1 MRAGVS
7 RDADSELP
15 AARTV
20 ALWGIFVLLLLAVL
34 YAARS
39 LALPVVFAA
48 LASLVLGPVV
58 RALVR
63 IRVPAPLA
71 AAGLLL
77 LLLGGTGYGLVA
89 LAGPA
94 TEWVKGAPEGA
105 REIERK
111 LRFLRD
117 PVAKV
122 SQATEQVERA
132 TRLPGAQPTQTVIV
146 QPRRFSDVVLDQTQG
161 FASGL
166 FVSAVLLFFLLSS
179 PDGFLEKAV
188 ELAPRLEDKKR
199 VVVAAREIEGEVSTY
214 LLTMSAINAVFGLAV
229 WLAMLLL
236 GVPNAELWGVV
247 AGLTNFVPYVGGLA
261 TAVVLAGVGIL
272 TFDDPWRMFLPA
284 GAFVLLNVVEA
295 NLVTPFLMARRLT
308 LNPVVVFVWVML
320 WSWLWGVPGGLIAVP
335 LLAVLKIVCQ
345 HIPNLAPLAR
355 LVD

>member
-15 AARTV
+15 EARTV
-20 ALWGIFVLLLLAVL
+20 ALWGIFVLLLLAAL

-39 LALPVVFAA
+39 LALPVVLAA

-179 PDGFLEKAV
+179 PDGFLE
-188 ELAPRLEDKKR
+188 
-199 VVVAAREIEGEVSTY
+199 
-214 LLTMSAINAVFGLAV
+214 
-229 WLAMLLL
+229 
-236 GVPNAELWGVV
+236 
-247 AGLTNFVPYVGGLA
+247 
-261 TAVVLAGVGIL
+261 
-272 TFDDPWRMFLPA
+272 
-284 GAFVLLNVVEA
+284 
-295 NLVTPFLMARRLT
+295 
-308 LNPVVVFVWVML
+308 
-320 WSWLWGVPGGLIAVP
+320 
-335 LLAVLKIVCQ
+335 
-345 HIPNLAPLAR
+345 
-355 LVD
+355 